1 MSRPRPS
8 IAPVPPAAATEP
20 AATTPAAVPPMT
32 SPFPSASSAGRAW
45 PPLAALGAGLIHLA
59 VAASAPAV
67 LAVLLAGLGI
77 AEVAWG
83 IAVLRAGH
91 PVLLRLALV
100 ASSASSALW
109 VAVGFSLV
117 AVGAAAPAVS
127 VPLLP
132 LLAASVFT
140 LSVAVICARM
150 LRRADAVAT
159 VTASTGS
166 TPSAL
171 ASPRGP
177 GAAGTASAAGG
188 SGGWRFVGAFAASA
202 ALVSAIATP
211 ALAAT
216 EAGQYAHP
224 HGEHGIELVVPG
236 HEH

>member
-8 IAPVPPAAATEP
+8 IGQVPPAAPTEP
-20 AATTPAAVPPMT
+20 AATTRAAVPPTT
-32 SPFPSASSAGRAW
+32 SPFPSASSVGRAW

-67 LAVLLAGLGI
+67 LAVLLAVLGI
-77 AEVAWG
+77 AEVTWG
-83 IAVLRAGH
+83 IAVLRAGR
-91 PVLLRLALV
+91 PVLVRIALV
-100 ASSASSALW
+100 VSSASSALW
-109 VAVGFSLV
+109 AAVAFSLV
-117 AVGAAAPAVS
+117 AVGAAEPAAS

-132 LLAASVFT
+132 LLAATMFT
-140 LSVAVICARM
+140 LSVAAVCARS
-150 LRRADAVAT
+150 LRRADASAA

-166 TPSAL
+166 SAVH
-171 ASPRGP
+171 ASPHAP
-177 GAAGTASAAGG
+177 SAAG
-188 SGGWRFVGAFAASA
+188 GGWRFVGAFAASA

-224 HGEHGIELVVPG
+224 HGEHGVELVVPG

>member
-8 IAPVPPAAATEP
+8 IGQVPPAAPTES
-20 AATTPAAVPPMT
+20 AATTQAAVLLTT
-32 SPFPSASSAGRAW
+32 SPFPSASSVGRAW

-67 LAVLLAGLGI
+67 LAVLLAVIGI
-77 AEVAWG
+77 AEVVWG
-83 IAVLRAGH
+83 VAVLRAGQ
-91 PVLLRLALV
+91 PVLVRLALV
-100 ASSASSALW
+100 VSSASSALW
-109 VAVGFSLV
+109 VAVAFSLT
-117 AVGAAAPAVS
+117 AVGAAEPAAS

-132 LLAASVFT
+132 LGAATVFT
-140 LSVAVICARM
+140 LSVAIICARS
-150 LRRADAVAT
+150 LRRADAAAA

-166 TPSAL
+166 
-171 ASPRGP
+171 ASSTAQTSPAAP
-177 GAAGTASAAGG
+177 GAGG
-188 SGGWRFVGAFAASA
+188 SGWRFVGAFAASA

-224 HGEHGIELVVPG
+224 HGEHGVELVVPG

>member
-1 MSRPRPS
+1 M
-8 IAPVPPAAATEP
+8 APVPPAAVTES
-20 AATTPAAVPPMT
+20 AATTPAPVPSET
-32 SPFPSASSAGRAW
+32 SPFPSASLVARAW

-67 LAVLLAGLGI
+67 LAVLLAAIGI

-100 ASSASSALW
+100 VSSASSALW
-109 VAVGFSLV
+109 VGVAFSLV
-117 AVGAAAPAVS
+117 AVGAAEPAAS
-127 VPLLP
+127 VPLIP
-132 LLAASVFT
+132 LLAATLFT
-140 LSVAVICARM
+140 LSVAGICARS
-150 LRRADAVAT
+150 LRRTDAAAT

-166 TPSAL
+166 IGPATP
-171 ASPRGP
+171 
-177 GAAGTASAAGG
+177 AAGAPQASVAPVPA
-188 SGGWRFVGAFAASA
+188 SSGWRFVGAFAASA

-224 HGEHGIELVVPG
+224 HGEHSVELVVPG

>member
-8 IAPVPPAAATEP
+8 IGQVPPAAPTES
-20 AATTPAAVPPMT
+20 AATTQAAVPLTT
-32 SPFPSASSAGRAW
+32 SPFPSASAVGRAW

-67 LAVLLAGLGI
+67 LAVLLAVIGI
-77 AEVAWG
+77 AEVVWG
-83 IAVLRAGH
+83 VAVLRAGQ
-91 PVLLRLALV
+91 PVLVRLALV
-100 ASSASSALW
+100 VSSASSALW
-109 VAVGFSLV
+109 VAVAFSLM
-117 AVGAAAPAVS
+117 AVGAAEPAAS

-132 LLAASVFT
+132 LVAATVFT
-140 LSVAVICARM
+140 LSVAVVCARS
-150 LRRADAVAT
+150 LRRADAAV

-166 TPSAL
+166 ASSAVQT
-171 ASPRGP
+171 APAAP
-177 GAAGTASAAGG
+177 GAG
-188 SGGWRFVGAFAASA
+188 GGWRFVGAFAASA

-224 HGEHGIELVVPG
+224 HGEHSVELVVPG

>member
-8 IAPVPPAAATEP
+8 IGQVPPAAPTES
-20 AATTPAAVPPMT
+20 AETTRAAVPLMT
-32 SPFPSASSAGRAW
+32 SPFPSASSVGRAW

-67 LAVLLAGLGI
+67 LAVLLAVIGI
-77 AEVAWG
+77 AEVVWG
-83 IAVLRAGH
+83 VAVLRVGQ
-91 PVLLRLALV
+91 PVLVRLALV

-109 VAVGFSLV
+109 VAVAFSLM
-117 AVGAAAPAVS
+117 AVGAAEPAAS

-132 LLAASVFT
+132 LVAATVFT
-140 LSVAVICARM
+140 LSVAVICARW
-150 LRRADAVAT
+150 LRRADAAAA

-166 TPSAL
+166 ASSAPPT
-171 ASPRGP
+171 SP
-177 GAAGTASAAGG
+177 AAPVAG
-188 SGGWRFVGAFAASA
+188 GGWRFVGAFAASA

-224 HGEHGIELVVPG
+224 HGEHSVELVVPG